1 MSWSRLAR
9 RFVGLGSSHNA
20 LRHRRPLLEALEQ
33 RQVFS
38 IDPLA
43 AVVASD
49 SADEPSVALPL
60 AAVDANI
67 QDTWTAQATASLSV
81 TEDTGEK
88 PQSKVWTHNG
98 DWFAALPDSSG
109 TWIWRLDGSNWTQV
123 VKLSDSNS
131 IHADAKTIGNLAHVL
146 LFDGS
151 NTQLASVQYNSATQG
166 YELWT
171 GRAANANIAVSSSS
185 ETATIDI
192 DSTGRMWVCYENKS
206 SNSIEVRYSDGDY
219 SLWSGPITVASGI
232 KSDDIA
238 SLIAMPTGQIGVFW
252 SNQNNSTFGFRT
264 HTDGANG
271 STWNAAEVAAPQS
284 QSGGMADDHLHLAVS
299 ADGTL
304 YVAAK
309 TSYDSSGKPEI
320 VLLVRRPNGSWDPL
334 YAVSGLGTRPV
345 IALSDTQNR
354 LLVAYTER
362 DGGGNI
368 YYRESPLDNISLGA
382 ARVLIGGSHNN
393 VTTAKAN
400 FSSSILFLAGTGS
413 KISGTLLQGPVASDP
428 EVINAPPVVAAGAD
442 RVGQLGTPLPLVG
455 AIDDDGLTES
465 PATAQWSLVSGPGSA
480 FFGNATQAA
489 TNVVFSSI
497 GTYVLRLTAS
507 DGEYSVS
514 DDVVVNVGPA
524 GSTAPEIAGFWNFK
538 PGMGASY
545 SSILGHLGS
554 LDDGAAV
561 NAEGRLALVGNG
573 GHYTVDNVSPLQISE
588 AITITAWVKPAVR
601 AAQDIVSKAGTD
613 SIDGFE
619 LGLTSGGKVFIRFN
633 QASSGE
639 SYRLE
644 STSNYPI
651 TGTSWMHVGATY
663 DGATIRLYIN
673 GQLQAS
679 LDADLNIGLNTLPLT
694 IGSGQ
699 GGIRSMR
706 GELDEVML
714 TGRALS
720 NGEMSQVYFGT
731 FNPSATANQPPTVS
745 AGPDRSAETGVAI
758 ALSGAV
764 SDDGRPSG
772 TLQSQWSVV
781 SGPGTVTFG
790 SPQSAES
797 TASFSVAG
805 SYVLRLTATDGSLS
819 ASDEMT
825 VVVSSSTAAPAE
837 MVGFW
842 NFMAGRGA
850 SYPSQLGETGS
861 LQGGASVSS
870 DGRLQLSSTGQFYS
884 VPNAAQLA
892 ISQAITLT
900 AWIKP
905 SNSGAQTILSKFA
918 SGTNGFEL
926 GITAGGKL
934 FARFNQASSGDT
946 YLVESTVNIPASGT
960 QWTHVAATYDGST
973 IRLFVNGQQ
982 NASKAASFTIGTNNL
997 PLAIGAA
1004 AGGASTM
1011 RGQLDEV
1018 LVASRALSAAEISQV
1033 HFGSFDPYNPPT
1045 DNQPPAVSAG
1055 ADRSVPAGSPLTL
1068 TGSVTDDG
1076 LPSGIVLSQWSVISG
1091 PGEVSF
1097 ANASDPT
1104 TAVTFLT
1111 EGTYVLRLTASDGA
1125 LSASDEIT
1133 VTVTAAASPSILGF
1147 WNFHPSFGAKYPS
1160 IIGGTGSLTGGA
1172 SVSSDGRLDLNG
1184 SGQYYSVPNSSSLA
1198 ISQAITLTAWIKPS
1212 ASGAQSL
1219 ISKAGSGVDGF
1230 EMGLGSDGKV
1240 FVRFNAAS
1248 SGDTLRV
1255 SSTSNYPANGLGW
1268 MHVAATYD
1276 GTTIRL
1282 YVNGNLEGSKAASFT
1297 IGANSLPL
1305 NFGAGQGGANAF
1317 RGQLDE
1323 VLVDTRALSAA
1334 EIKQVHFGTFR
1345 PAEPTPPAP
1354 VGGVVGQWDFTST
1367 SDVSGNGNNGTLSG
1381 ATLGTGHTGSGLR
1394 LTASN
1399 QRMVVADSPSLDITE
1414 QITLAAW
1421 IQPSTRTTQY
1431 VIKKAAQG
1439 TTDGYELSLSSAGKI
1454 FVRFNQDSSGDTYRV
1469 NSTSNYPIDGNTWIH
1484 VAATYDGTTI
1494 RLYVN
1499 GQLQASKAATFTIG
1513 ANNLGL
1519 GIGAQADGAGT
1530 MRGTIDDVTV
1540 ADRAFSAS
1548 EILALYQ
1555 GT

>member
-1 MSWSRLAR
+1 MNWSRLAR
-9 RFVGLGSSHNA
+9 RLGGLGTSRDS
-20 LRHRRPLLEALEQ
+20 LRHRKPLLEALEQ

-43 AVVASD
+43 ALTAGD
-49 SADEPSVALPL
+49 LPEPSVALPL
-60 AAVDANI
+60 SVADANI
-67 QDTWTAQATASLSV
+67 QDTWTALAVSSLNV

-88 PQSKVWTHNG
+88 PQSKVWSHNG
-98 DWFAALPDSSG
+98 DWFAALPNSSG

-123 VKLSDSNS
+123 VKLTNSDS
-131 IHADAKTIGNLAHVL
+131 IHADVKTVGNLAHIL

-151 NTQLASVQYNSATQG
+151 STQLASVQYNAATRG
-166 YELWT
+166 YELWS
-171 GRAANANIAVSSSS
+171 GRAANASLALSNSA

-192 DSTGRMWVCYENKS
+192 DLTGRMWVCYET
-206 SNSIEVRYSDGDY
+206 SNSVEVRYSDGNY
-219 SLWSGPITVASGI
+219 STWSGPINVATGI
-232 KSDDIA
+232 TSDDIA
-238 SLIAMPTGQIGVFW
+238 SVIAMPNGQIGVFW
-252 SNQNNSTFGFRT
+252 SNQSNSTFGFRT
-264 HTDGANG
+264 HTDGENP
-271 STWNAAEVAAPQS
+271 STWNSAEIAAPQS
-284 QSGGMADDHLHLAVS
+284 QASRMADDHLNLAVA

-309 TSYDSSGKPEI
+309 TSFDGGGRPEI
-320 VLLVRRPNGSWDPL
+320 ILLVRRPDGSWDPM
-334 YAVSGLGTRPV
+334 YAVSNLGTRPV
-345 IALSDTQNR
+345 IVLSELQNR
-354 LLVAYTER
+354 LLIAYTER

-368 YYRESPLDNISLGA
+368 YYRESPLDQIAFGNT
-382 ARVLIGGSHNN
+382 RVLIGGSYNN
-393 VTTAKAN
+393 VTTAKASFTN
-400 FSSSILFLAGTGS
+400 SILFLAGTGS
-413 KISGTLLQGPVASDP
+413 CVGGTLLQGPVNSDP

-455 AIDDDGLTES
+455 AIDDDGLSDS
-465 PATAQWSLVSGPGSA
+465 PLTTQWSLIGGPGSA

-489 TNVVFSSI
+489 TNVIFSAI
-497 GTYVLRLTAS
+497 GSYVLRLTAS
-507 DGEYSVS
+507 DGEYTVS
-514 DDVVVNVGPA
+514 DDVVVNVGAA
-524 GSTAPEIAGFWNFK
+524 GTVAPELAGFWNFK
-538 PGMGASY
+538 PGLGGNY
-545 SSILGHLGS
+545 SSIVGHLGY
-554 LDDGAAV
+554 LADGASV
-561 NAEGRLALVGNG
+561 NAEGRLTLG
-573 GHYTVDNVSPLQISE
+573 GSGAHYVVDNVPQLQLSE
-588 AITITAWVKPAVR
+588 AITITAWIKPAVR
-601 AAQDIVSKAGTD
+601 AAQDVVSKAGTD
-613 SIDGFE
+613 AIDGFE

-633 QASSGE
+633 QATSGE
-639 SYRLE
+639 TFRLE

-663 DGATIRLYIN
+663 DGTTIRLYIN
-673 GQLQAS
+673 GQLQAA

-699 GGIRSMR
+699 GGLRSLR

-720 NGEMSQVYFGT
+720 SGEISQVYFGT
-731 FNPSATANQPPTVS
+731 FNPAATANQPPTVS
-745 AGPDRSAETGVAI
+745 AGPDRSAETGIAI

-805 SYVLRLTATDGSLS
+805 TYVLRLTATDGSLS
-819 ASDEMT
+819 ASDEVT
-825 VVVSSSTAAPAE
+825 VVVSNSTAAPAD

-850 SYPSQLGETGS
+850 SYPSQLGTTGG
-861 LQGGASVSS
+861 LQAGASVSS
-870 DGRLQLSSTGQFYS
+870 DGRLQLSSTGQYYS

-892 ISQAITLT
+892 ITQAITLT

-905 SNSGAQTILSKFA
+905 SNSGAQTILSKSG

-926 GITAGGKL
+926 GITSGGKL
-934 FARFNQASSGDT
+934 FVRFNQATSGDT
-946 YLVESTVNIPASGT
+946 YRVESTVNIPTTGT
-960 QWTHVAATYDGST
+960 QWTHVAATFDGST

-997 PLAIGAA
+997 PLILGAA
-1004 AGGASTM
+1004 ASGASTM

-1033 HFGSFDPYNPPT
+1033 HFGSFDPYHAPT
-1045 DNQPPAVSAG
+1045 ENQPPVVSAG
-1055 ADRSVPAGSPLTL
+1055 ADRSVPAGTPLTL
-1068 TGSVTDDG
+1068 TGSVTDEG
-1076 LPSGIVLSQWSVISG
+1076 LPSGVVLSQWSVVSG
-1091 PGEVSF
+1091 PGGVSF

-1104 TAVTFLT
+1104 TAVTFLA

-1125 LSASDEIT
+1125 LSASDELA

-1160 IIGGTGSLTGGA
+1160 AIGGTGSLTGGA
-1172 SVSSDGRLDLNG
+1172 TVSSDGRLNLNG
-1184 SGQYYSVPNSSSLA
+1184 TGQYYTVPNSSSLA

-1212 ASGAQSL
+1212 ASTAQSI
-1219 ISKAGSGVDGF
+1219 ISKAGSGADGF
-1230 EMGLGSDGKV
+1230 ELGLGADGKV

-1248 SGDTLRV
+1248 AGDTYRV

-1282 YVNGNLEGSKAASFT
+1282 YVNGNLEGSQAASFS
-1297 IGANSLPL
+1297 IGTNSLAM
-1305 NFGAGQGGANAF
+1305 NFGAGQGGANGF
-1317 RGQLDE
+1317 QGQLDE

-1367 SDVSGNGNNGTLSG
+1367 SDISGSGNNGTLSG
-1381 ATLGTGHTGSGLR
+1381 ATLGTGRTGQGLR

-1399 QRMVVADSPSLDITE
+1399 QRMVVPDSPSLDITE

-1421 IQPSTRTTQY
+1421 IQPSTRSTQY
-1431 VIKKAAQG
+1431 VIKKAAQNA
-1439 TTDGYELSLSSAGKI
+1439 TDGYELALSNAGKV
-1454 FVRFNQDSSGDTYRV
+1454 FVRFNQDSSGDAYRV
-1469 NSTSNYPIDGNTWIH
+1469 DSTSNYPSDGSTWIH

-1513 ANNLGL
+1513 TNDLGL
-1519 GIGAQADGAGT
+1519 GIGAQADGVGA
-1530 MRGTIDDVTV
+1530 MRGTIDDALV
-1540 ADRAFSAS
+1540 ADRAFSAA